1 MKAIVGSCV
10 EVGLSVGEKRD
21 GYFSSSYFLIPCD
34 LFEFPGVVCKRC
46 KFLEKINFRDNA
58 QKPFDRDIQLSLD
71 SNGNF
76 FGFLIDFIE
85 HFDAIFLLIEEI
97 ARLVEKVVIV
107 RDHFLFF
114 MNLFDEIVSGGGE
127 FAVGVD

>member
-1 MKAIVGSCV
+1 MKAIIGSCV
-10 EVGLSVGEKRD
+10 EVSLSVGEKRD
-21 GYFSSSYFLIPCD
+21 SYFSSSYFLIPCD

-76 FGFLIDFIE
+76 FGLLIDFIE
-85 HFDAIFLLIEEI
+85 HFDAIFLLKGPPKCISNALPFFFHFI
-97 ARLVEKVVIV
+97 PQVGTCDFSYSVASQSRSVNV
-107 RDHFLFF
+107 R
-114 MNLFDEIVSGGGE
+114 
-127 FAVGVD
+127 